1 MQPAVNPV
9 VNPSTATLDIIEK
22 LIAIP
27 TVSRD
32 SNLGLIEW
40 VRDELARQGVKS
52 RLTYNDANSKAN
64 LFATIG
70 PEDRP
75 GVALSGHTDVVPVDG
90 QDWTSD
96 PFVPTVRDGRL
107 YARGA
112 ADMKSFIGT
121 VLAQVPQFL
130 AADLKTP
137 VHLALSYD
145 EEIGCVG
152 VRRLIDDLAAAGIR
166 PAGCI
171 VGEPTSMNVVTAHK
185 AQTQYRCRVHGHEA
199 HSSLTPH
206 AVNAIEYA
214 ARIVCRIRDI
224 ADRLRASGD
233 RIDGF
238 DVPFTTLQTGVIRG
252 GTATNIV
259 PRDCQFNFEFRC
271 LPGADPQHLF
281 DEVRAYA
288 ESLLPEMRAVA
299 PQADITWELLASAP
313 ACDTSERAAIY
324 SLAQALSRGETGRKV
339 AYATEAGLFHQAG
352 IPTIVCGP
360 GSIEQAHK
368 PNEYIELAQIA
379 ACERFV
385 GKLIAELGADA
396 PALQRQGSG

>member
-1 MQPAVNPV
+1 MQPRP
-9 VNPSTATLDIIEK
+9 ATLQTIER
-22 LIAIP
+22 LISIP

-40 VRDELARQGVKS
+40 VRDELLRQGVKS
-52 RLTYNDANSKAN
+52 RLTYDDAKKKAN
-64 LFATIG
+64 LFASIG
-70 PEDRP
+70 PTDRP

-90 QDWTSD
+90 QDWATD
-96 PFVPTVRDGRL
+96 PFVPTVRGGRM
-107 YARGA
+107 YGRGV

-121 VLAQVPQFL
+121 VIAHVPQFL
-130 AADLKTP
+130 EADLKAP
-137 VHLALSYD
+137 LHIALSYD
-145 EEIGCVG
+145 EEVGCLG

-166 PAGCI
+166 PVGCI

-185 AQTQYRCRVHGHEA
+185 ALTQYRCRVRGHEA

-214 ARIVCRIRDI
+214 ARIICHIRGI

-233 RIDGF
+233 RIEGF
-238 DVPFTTLQTGVIRG
+238 DVPFTTLQTGVIKG

-259 PRDCQFNFEFRC
+259 PKECVFNFEFRC
-271 LPGADPQHLF
+271 LPGADPSQLF
-281 DEVRAYA
+281 DEIRGYA

-299 PQADITWELLASAP
+299 PHADIVWEPLADVP
-313 ACDTSERAAIY
+313 ACDTAGDAAICA
-324 SLAQALSRGETGRKV
+324 LAQALARGETGRKA
-339 AYATEAGLFHQAG
+339 AYTTEAGLFHLAG

-368 PNEYIELAQIA
+368 PNEFIELKQIA
-379 ACERFV
+379 ACEDFI
-385 GKLIAELGADA
+385 GKLVTEMRAGAGLAERAI
-396 PALQRQGSG
+396 